1 MYSLPFLVDNQFV
14 DILSK
19 STKSLKDDIA
29 SIRYSPYRIW
39 AYRPYAS
46 TMAKLFVCRPNTAI
60 AHYESVCTAASP
72 RHNDSH
78 QLYATWQL
86 ASTDNE

>member
-1 MYSLPFLVDNQFV
+1 MYSLLFLVDNQFV

-39 AYRPYAS
+39 AYRPHAC
-46 TMAKLFVCRPNTAI
+46 L
-60 AHYESVCTAASP
+60 
-72 RHNDSH
+72 HNG
-78 QLYATWQL
+78 
-86 ASTDNE
+86 